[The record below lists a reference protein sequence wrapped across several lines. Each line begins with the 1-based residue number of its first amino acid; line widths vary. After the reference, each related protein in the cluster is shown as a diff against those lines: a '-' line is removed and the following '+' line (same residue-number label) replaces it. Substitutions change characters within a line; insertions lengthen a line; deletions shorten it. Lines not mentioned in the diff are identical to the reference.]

1 MIGQAAYSASKA
13 GVVGMTLPIARD
25 LGRMGIRINT
35 IAPGIFD
42 TPMMAMAPDEVRKP
56 LIEMT
61 QFPKRLGNPEEYALL
76 AMQII
81 ENPYL
86 NGETI
91 RLDGGIRMQPK

>member
-1 MIGQAAYSASKA
+1 
-13 GVVGMTLPIARD
+13 
-25 LGRMGIRINT
+25 
-35 IAPGIFD
+35 
-42 TPMMAMAPDEVRKP
+42 
-56 LIEMT
+56 
-61 QFPKRLGNPEEYALL
+61 LL

>member
-1 MIGQAAYSASKA
+1 
-13 GVVGMTLPIARD
+13 
-25 LGRMGIRINT
+25 
-35 IAPGIFD
+35 
-42 TPMMAMAPDEVRKP
+42 MMAMASDEVRKP

>member
-1 MIGQAAYSASKA
+1 MCI
-13 GVVGMTLPIARD
+13 RD
-25 LGRMGIRINT
+25 ST

-42 TPMMAMAPDEVRKP
+42 TPLMAMAPDEVRNP

-61 QFPKRLGNPEEYALL
+61 QFPKRLGNPDEFAML
-76 AMQII
+76 ATQII
-81 ENPYL
+81 ENPFL

>member
-1 MIGQAAYSASKA
+1 
-13 GVVGMTLPIARD
+13 
-25 LGRMGIRINT
+25 
-35 IAPGIFD
+35 
-42 TPMMAMAPDEVRKP
+42 
-56 LIEMT
+56 MT